1 MHGIEPLHR
10 FGLIPLGCARGV
22 YIFWGSIASLPCP
35 LDNGETLA
43 KEELRDNTTSLAL
56 GRLNFNCSQFAARQP
71 LRLEKLTA
79 MAPLVPPP
87 EDEYHDYPPPVN
99 TWSED
104 DLQDVPA
111 PTDLWP
117 GEFHDSPAP
126 SESLPGEFQDYP
138 APSDSQPGDN
148 FVTTV
153 TLPHIKLPQPTP
165 ATEYLTTLMTVTVT
179 QTVSSDESLSTTS
192 PISIITTSAGTLE
205 TTTTH
210 SPTLIPSLQ
219 ATAIAAEGDTGVA
232 PSSIAAMVGGILGG
246 VTLAVLVGM
255 GLALMIARAR
265 RPQVTFEA
273 QSGKEESSSTTSS
286 N

>member
-1 MHGIEPLHR
+1 MGGHFTSIVHGIEPLHR

-22 YIFWGSIASLPCP
+22 YIFAAFDCL
-35 LDNGETLA
+35 
-43 KEELRDNTTSLAL
+43 LAL
-56 GRLNFNCSQFAARQP
+56 APRQREEFRERRASRQHYFFGAFGRLIISIVLILLLDSRF
-71 LRLEKLTA
+71 RLEKLTA

-87 EDEYHDYPPPVN
+87 EDEYHDYPPPEN

-104 DLQDVPA
+104 ELQDVPA
-111 PTDLWP
+111 PSDLWP

-126 SESLPGEFQDYP
+126 SESLPG
-138 APSDSQPGDN
+138 DN
-148 FVTTV
+148 FVTIV
-153 TLPHIKLPQPTP
+153 TLPHINLPQPTP

-179 QTVSSDESLSTTS
+179 NTVDSDESLSTTS
-192 PISIITTSAGTLE
+192 PISIITTRAGTSE

-219 ATAIAAEGDTGVA
+219 ATAIAAEGDTGAA
-232 PSSIAAMVGGILGG
+232 PSRIAAMVGGILGG
-246 VTLAVLVGM
+246 VTLAVLGGM

-273 QSGKEESSSTTSS
+273 QSGKEASSTTSS